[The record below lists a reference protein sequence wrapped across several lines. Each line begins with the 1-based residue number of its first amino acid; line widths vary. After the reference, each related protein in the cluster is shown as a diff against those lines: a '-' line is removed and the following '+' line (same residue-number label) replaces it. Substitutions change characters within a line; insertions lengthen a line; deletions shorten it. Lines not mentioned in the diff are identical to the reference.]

1 MAHRMYRR
9 DVKLAGSIPF
19 ERSQIL
25 FQDMCLKQYKQDERS
40 PITFHR
46 FHALKPDRSAYH
58 YEAQEQ
64 LQMLRHVYDEA
75 SYVHL

>member
-1 MAHRMYRR
+1 
-9 DVKLAGSIPF
+9 
-19 ERSQIL
+19 
-25 FQDMCLKQYKQDERS
+25 MCLKQYKQGERS

-64 LQMLRHVYDEA
+64 LQKLRHVYDEA